1 MVITFCV
8 SGSRGQILLL
18 LLLDLLQQPYLF
30 VILGDL
36 NRTGINPPSY
46 LLILLFLSIGSCH
59 VRNGEHV

>member
-30 VILGDL
+30 VILGNL

-46 LLILLFLSIGSCH
+46 LLILLFIFIF
-59 VRNGEHV
+59 